1 MKKSKSSVAIFLI
14 GILIISVGF
23 MIQKH
28 KNSFSTL
35 ATSQQSNL
43 TEETSM
49 LTVAFFFGN
58 VFPYRKK
65 RIILQSILHNAPNEQ
80 LARLSY
86 LKTFVALYP

>member
-65 RIILQSILHNAPNEQ
+65 GLFYNQYCTTRQMSNS
-80 LARLSY
+80 LACP
-86 LKTFVALYP
+86 T